1 MTTYAS
7 VLAWQVTQP
16 EFEPIKY
23 FHVNAYQNSLLT
35 EEFGTSVG
43 KELENNGTLKI
54 VDNFNDVTA
63 RKGSV
68 LIKMMDGFLGP
79 ETVRRGTI
87 NYLQGL

>member
-1 MTTYAS
+1 MY
-7 VLAWQVTQP
+7 AWQHTQP
-16 EFEPIKY
+16 EFEPLKY

-43 KELENNGTLKI
+43 KENQNNGSDKI

-68 LIKMMDGFLGP
+68 LIKMMDSFLGP
-79 ETVRRGTI
+79 ETVRKGI
-87 NYLQGL
+87 ANYLQGL